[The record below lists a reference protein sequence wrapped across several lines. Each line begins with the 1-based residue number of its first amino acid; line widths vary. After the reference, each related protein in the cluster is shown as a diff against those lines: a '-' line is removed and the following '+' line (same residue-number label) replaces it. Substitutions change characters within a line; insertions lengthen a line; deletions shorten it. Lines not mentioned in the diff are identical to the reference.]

1 MQTDPNPANFYYCPK
16 KNRLNLIDYGSARH
30 FDDHFVK
37 HYFEIVDGS
46 FTNEKDRIH
55 QASLAIGFLTGEE
68 NKDMLSAHYNA
79 AL

>member
-1 MQTDPNPANFYYCPK
+1 M
-16 KNRLNLIDYGSARH
+16 
-30 FDDHFVK
+30 K

-46 FTNEKDRIH
+46 FLNQKDRIH

-68 NKDMLSAHYNA
+68 NKDMLAAHYNA